1 MSKRRKSNSAQGNAR
16 KHVRYSQDLPQFLD
30 AESTITASRFATRRL
45 PEMQTL
51 WNKFLQNSTVNHD
64 DEAYFQSRGC
74 KQSKRHLRRRTGSHH
89 RRKRHRYPAGR
100 ESNEKEAGEKL
111 QCEEIKSRKAGRKPQ
126 LLREKHSQWRNVD
139 CTSMHRESK
148 NWLMTHLWHSKRFYM
163 TPPLPIYNNWCIP
176 LGHTN
181 RGSRAALR
189 LAKSKSTLQDATW
202 TICGQSIVLETME
215 REHLLLMLEKMCGGK
230 RNYSAPFLTNDCVI
244 SGLETGYGFIYE
256 MDCTFPAGVVGPA
269 SFIFG
274 KSPNQTHFVRI
285 SVEGSIFSKVELL
298 VKEGLQNVKEKDNIE
313 FTLLKDANCLLRLR
327 GSEASNALVNA
338 LSLSSTGDDTIVEWS
353 KGHLPQDFHRLI
365 PYGTIVRVQYKGVN
379 INSHR
384 EEHQSDKNIDD
395 DCTND
400 ELVKRLE
407 KRRPELNHP
416 MLQPDELVLV
426 SQVPNAMHEGQNNA
440 VCGFDIICSP
450 SVASEIFTALCTVGG
465 SCAIGFIEDACNRIE
480 AEPPLPV
487 WPRDFPD
494 TSEGRDYAAGTDSGW
509 GGMRYCIEE
518 GLRGGRIKTGLNRLL
533 QKCSNHSKTRNEED
547 RDPSC
552 ISRKLTPVD
561 LDWNRLCL
569 PNKSTV
575 KDINSQVV
583 MVRGNFT
590 SPFVQALEGFG
601 KEYLEMMEEADDC
614 RIEGKPSRRR
624 RRKVRSSDETVI
636 VPPMRAANLQQH
648 QSYCSNLLN
657 SLTIPALLRCHIKVE
672 GRGTL
677 QAGMIITANVSDS
690 EMSKEAT
697 ELGFVTSG
705 GFSQSRGEV
714 IGVGIV
720 SSQRF
725 LSFLSGAKNEDFVLL
740 TRHSVRS
747 IAMKVT
753 LQCKDDGKYMT
764 KSDVTASLRILS

>member
-16 KHVRYSQDLPQFLD
+16 KHVKYSQDLPQFLD

-100 ESNEKEAGEKL
+100 ESDEKETEENL
-111 QCEEIKSRKAGRKPQ
+111 QCEEFKSRKARRKPL
-126 LLREKHSQWRNVD
+126 LLREKHSQWKNVD
-139 CTSMHRESK
+139 CTSMHRES
-148 NWLMTHLWHSKRFYM
+148 NWLVTHLWHSKRFYM

-202 TICGQSIVLETME
+202 TICGQSIVLETIE
-215 REHLLLMLEKMCGGK
+215 REHLLLMLEKMCGGN
-230 RNYSAPFLTNDCVI
+230 RNYSAPFLTNDAVI
-244 SGLETGYGFIYE
+244 AGLETGYGLIYE
-256 MDCTFPAGVVGPA
+256 VDCTFPAGVVGPA

-274 KSPNQTHFVRI
+274 KSPKQTHFVRI
-285 SVEGSIFSKVELL
+285 SVEGSILSKVEQL
-298 VKEGLQNVKEKDNIE
+298 VKDVLLNFKENDDIE

-338 LSLSSTGDDTIVEWS
+338 LSLSSTGDDAIVEWS
-353 KGHLPQDFHRLI
+353 KGRLPQDIHRLL
-365 PYGTIVRVQYKGVN
+365 PHGTIVRVQYRGVN
-379 INSHR
+379 SDSRR
-384 EEHQSDKNIDD
+384 EEYQSDQNFNDD
-395 DCTND
+395 WTND
-400 ELVKRLE
+400 GLVKRLG
-407 KRRPELNHP
+407 KRRPELDHP
-416 MLQPDELVLV
+416 MLKPDELVLV

-440 VCGFDIICSP
+440 VCGFDIISSP

-494 TSEGRDYAAGTDSGW
+494 TSEGRDYAAGTDTGCW
-509 GGMRYCIEE
+509 RVMRYCIEE
-518 GLRGGRIKTGLNRLL
+518 GLSGGRIKTGLNRLL
-533 QKCSNHSKTRNEED
+533 QKCSSHSKTRNEED
-547 RDPSC
+547 RDRSC
-552 ISRKLTPVD
+552 ISRKLTHVD
-561 LDWNRLCL
+561 LDWSRLCL
-569 PNKSTV
+569 PNESTV
-575 KDINSQVV
+575 KDVNKHVV

-601 KEYLEMMEEADDC
+601 KEFFEMMKEADGC
-614 RIEGKPSRRR
+614 RIEGKPRRR
-624 RRKVRSSDETVI
+624 PRRKVRSSDETVI
-636 VPPMRAANLQQH
+636 VPPMQAANLQQH

-657 SLTIPALLRCHIKVE
+657 SLTIPALLRCQIKVD

-720 SSQRF
+720 SSERF
-725 LSFLSGAKNEDFVLL
+725 LSFLSGGKNGDFLLL
-740 TRHSVRS
+740 TQHSVRS

-753 LQCKDDGKYMT
+753 LQSKVDGKYMT